1 MIGNEE
7 PHSLGNLSAEHLK
20 AFVERI
26 ERVQKRI
33 GNLNDDKRD
42 IYTEAKGN
50 GFDVKAI
57 KHIVAMRA
65 KDQNSVREFETI
77 VDLYKNALGMD

>member
-7 PHSLGNLSAEHLK
+7 VHSLGNLTAEHLK

-26 ERVQKRI
+26 ERVQEDI
-33 GNLNDDKRD
+33 DNLNDDKRD

-57 KHIVAMRA
+57 KHIVALRA